1 MKRERGT
8 VYRVIIPFTGERFF
22 LDRND
27 FVIIDGSRLLHMGKE
42 IPYRIKPSDTL
53 YRHLEFVRGA
63 TRRVR
68 PEPWSG
74 VDRRRYGHKKR
85 SS

>member
-8 VYRVIIPFTGERFF
+8 VYRVAIPFTGEKFF

-42 IPYRIKPSDTL
+42 IPYRVKPSDLL
-53 YRHLEFVRGA
+53 YRHLEL
-63 TRRVR
+63 VR
-68 PEPWSG
+68 PASRHVHQRPWTG
-74 VDRRRYGHKKR
+74 RERRRHGHKQTT
-85 SS
+85 S

>member
-68 PEPWSG
+68 PEPWPG
-74 VDRRRYGHKKR
+74 VDRRQYGHKKR